1 MEELATQFIS
11 WDPNPVTRGQLQNLV
26 DTYAHDKDK
35 LLKELKPMFDKRIA
49 FGTAGLR
56 ARMAPGYSRMNDLI
70 ILQTSQGL
78 LSYLASQ
85 LGEDVA
91 QKRGGKGAHF

>member
-1 MEELATQFIS
+1 MEEEAAQFVA
-11 WDPNPVTRGQLQNLV
+11 WDPNPVTRGQLQKLL
-26 DTYAHDKDK
+26 DTFANDKDK
-35 LLKELKPMFDKRIA
+35 LLTELKPLFQKRIA

-85 LGEDVA
+85 LGEGIA
-91 QKRGGKGAHF
+91 QERGW